1 MGRLGDQMERKTA
14 TLVILGVFLAA
25 CASQPGAETV
35 DDRARD
41 LEPELPSADAAS
53 GVDEVLALVERGAET
68 WEESCERA
76 NAEGLCL
83 EFVLV
88 KEDATR
94 CGEPVLG
101 DVVVH
106 ARDVDAAK
114 AAQADFAE
122 ALELALDLEAPGD
135 DTLRMRY
142 KSALATARLAQVDAK
157 LEAYFGID
165 APSDVDFTVEE
176 WKRDSGVPKW
186 EAEYTEQVAKKEASM
201 QRFKDYFEA
210 KTRAGQ
216 DVMKDFASVKQFG
229 DVEVVLRAA
238 LRTSWTSVHFHDQ
251 MTSFEIP
258 VSMRDKEDF
267 RTAYC
272 GALAGQAERPREQ
285 GVDAAIYCR
294 EKANEAGF
302 EGSVVQTCSDLLA
315 KLQPAAKTTSQ

>member
-1 MGRLGDQMERKTA
+1 MQNNRA
-14 TLVILGVFLAA
+14 ILVILATFLAA

-41 LEPELPSADAAS
+41 LEPELPTADAS
-53 GVDEVLALVERGAET
+53 PGVDEVLALVERGAET

-83 EFVLV
+83 EFVLP
-88 KEDATR
+88 KDDANR
-94 CGEPVLG
+94 CGDPVLG

-122 ALELALDLEAPGD
+122 ALELALDLEAPD
-135 DTLRMRY
+135 DDALRMRY

-165 APSDVDFTVEE
+165 APTDVDFAVEE
-176 WKRDSGVPKW
+176 WKRDSGEPKL
-186 EAEYTEQVAKKEASM
+186 EAEYAAQVERKNASM

-210 KTRAGQ
+210 KTQAGRQ
-216 DVMKDFASVKQFG
+216 VMDGYVTLKQFG
-229 DVEVVLRAA
+229 DIEVVLRAA

-251 MTSFEIP
+251 VTSFEIP
-258 VSMRDKEDF
+258 VSIRGKEEL

-272 GALAGQAERPREQ
+272 GALVGQAEAPRQQ
-285 GVDAAIYCR
+285 GVDAAVYCR
-294 EKANEAGF
+294 EKANSAGF
-302 EGSVVQTCSDLLA
+302 DGSIVQACAELLA
-315 KLQPAAKTTSQ
+315 KLEPTANETSQ